1 MSTENI
7 PMYYYSENGEVVG
20 PFTVQELAGKITPDS
35 LVVSENATKWVK
47 ASDVP
52 EISEILFVQQP
63 YEAEVFTPDEL
74 NVEDDSLFDVETENL
89 EIVTPSAPV
98 SYNNNSNHVVY
109 ANESIA
115 KSRSWILP
123 IIIVSLLVV
132 IGGSVFFYFKS
143 DYYKWKNAVKMYC
156 YSDVLFIRSDTIT
169 RLNGKMYEKNK
180 DATMAYGDSILVLDN
195 PLLSP
200 WVDVK
205 YGDKLSHVNSFY
217 LMTENEFKILN
228 SFLNTEAAAK
238 IRNVDV
244 YAKYRK
250 SLVNYI
256 IEKSKLYS
264 ISELSWSIEPYSYT
278 NYCEIIKKK
287 EDGVEDAIILKLKN
301 PTSSEYVIFVY
312 DGDNEINKHS
322 ISESSYSLAE
332 NFSYLLNQY
341 GLKYNKDNYI
351 YDDY

>member
-1 MSTENI
+1 
-7 PMYYYSENGEVVG
+7 MYYYSENGEVVG

-63 YEAEVFTPDEL
+63 DEAEVFTPDEL
-74 NVEDDSLFDVETENL
+74 DVEDDSLFDVETENL

-132 IGGSVFFYFKS
+132 IGGSVFIYLKS
-143 DYYKWKNAVKMYC
+143 DYYKWKSAVKMYC
-156 YSDVLFIRSDTIT
+156 FADGLFIRSDTIT
-169 RLNGKMYEKNK
+169 IANGRQYDNNK
-180 DATMAYGDSILVLDN
+180 LAFMAYGESYPVLDN
-195 PLLSP
+195 PILAP

-205 YGDKLSHVNSFY
+205 YGDKLGHVNGSY
-217 LMTENEFKILN
+217 LMPENEFDILKSLLNNDDKRKKI
-228 SFLNTEAAAK
+228 K
-238 IRNVDV
+238 V
-244 YAKYRK
+244 AKYRK
-250 SLVNYI
+250 SLVNYVI
-256 IEKSKLYS
+256 AKSKLNS
-264 ISELSWSIEPYSYT
+264 ISEFSWSIEYYDYPSY
-278 NYCEIIKKK
+278 YKIIEKQY
-287 EDGVEDAIILKLKN
+287 DGGADAIIFKLKN
-301 PTSSEYVIFVY
+301 PKFTEYFVFVY
-312 DGDNEINKHS
+312 DGNNEINKTAFPENSNAEYS
-322 ISESSYSLAE
+322 IIEFLGR
-332 NFSYLLNQY
+332 Q
-341 GLKYNKDNYI
+341 GLSIGTNNDY